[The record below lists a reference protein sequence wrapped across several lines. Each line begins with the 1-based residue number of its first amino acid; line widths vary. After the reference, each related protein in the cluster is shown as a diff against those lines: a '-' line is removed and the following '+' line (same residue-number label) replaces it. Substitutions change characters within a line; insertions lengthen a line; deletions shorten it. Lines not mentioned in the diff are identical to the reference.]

1 MNVKAESSQGSFLN
15 PLWSFLVMIPWP
27 LMGLAACWGLSL
39 FESVGESIFMFG
51 GVTMILLLPL
61 ALLVNSVEV
70 FGAIAVLVWLSVLYL
85 PNVFEQRLTR
95 LGISLPIIFVGQSL
109 FSAIQAGLGFLIVL
123 GKQV

>member
-1 MNVKAESSQGSFLN
+1 
-15 PLWSFLVMIPWP
+15 
-27 LMGLAACWGLSL
+27 
-39 FESVGESIFMFG
+39 
-51 GVTMILLLPL
+51 
-61 ALLVNSVEV
+61 VNSVEV